1 VTGTDNQAGVPSLEL
16 SVSDQ
21 AEFRALREWL
31 GRVPDLEATPVPG
44 QPGPGRQGAVDVLTI
59 LAGSGGA
66 LSVAITTLPAFIR
79 SRRSNLTITLREG
92 ERELTIRADN
102 IPDAKDIVDWVFRGL
117 FCERTR

>member
-1 VTGTDNQAGVPSLEL
+1 VTGTDNHLGVPGLEL

-31 GRVPDLEATPVPG
+31 GRVPDLEVAQVPG
-44 QPGPGRQGAVDVLTI
+44 RPGRGRQGAVDVLTI

-66 LSVAITTLPAFIR
+66 LSVAIATLPAFIR
-79 SRRSNLTITLREG
+79 SRRSDLTITLREG

-102 IPDAKDIVDWVFRGL
+102 IPAAKDVMDWVFRG
-117 FCERTR
+117 